1 MNCLLHL
8 LIIKRM
14 ATGKDNAAKKYPHF
28 VWQFMKKA

>member
-14 ATGKDNAAKKYPHF
+14 ATGKDNAAKNIRILF
-28 VWQFMKKA
+28 GSS